1 MPAYE
6 LFCLARPTLARADL
20 ARMMQRVGNIVFEK
34 GGVITNISSYDEQPL
49 AYRVKKSN
57 EKYNS
62 VSAAVRVATA
72 GVAAPRAPAAP
83 CPHRAPSPRPP
94 AAPPSRFPRRA
105 AAPTRRPPPPG
116 TPQAHMWQMD
126 FVVQPQVL
134 RDINHQLKV
143 DEGVLRFST
152 LKRRV
157 LPAIDKDLR
166 RQAAQQQRLAEQQQ
180 QQQQPAAAGEQ

>member
-20 ARMMQRVGNIVFEK
+20 ARMMQRIGSIVFDK
-34 GGVITNISSYDEQPL
+34 GGVITSVSSYDEQPL
-49 AYRVKKSN
+49 AYRVRKSN

-62 VSAAVRVATA
+62 VSGGPRAAA
-72 GVAAPRAPAAP
+72 GCGCPRAACWPRRLSPSPRAPRAHQP
-83 CPHRAPSPRPP
+83 RGPSPP
-94 AAPPSRFPRRA
+94 
-105 AAPTRRPPPPG
+105 
-116 TPQAHMWQMD
+116 PQAHMWQMD

-143 DEGVLRFST
+143 DEGVLRFSM

-157 LPAIDKDLR
+157 LPAIDKDLK
-166 RQAAQQQRLAEQQQ
+166 RQAAQQQRLAEE
-180 QQQQPAAAGEQ
+180 QQPAAAGAQ